1 MPGVIAPLLRVALQ
15 ATAARSLR
23 HAAHDTAIRLLLT
36 LAAAAAVAAS
46 AVCLTAAAI
55 ILLERQ
61 LDAAA
66 AWAIV
71 GAFWGAAGLIYFVA
85 VRRRR

>member
-1 MPGVIAPLLRVALQ
+1 MIAPLLRVALQ

-23 HAAHDTAIRLLLT
+23 RAAQDTAMRVLLS
-36 LAAAAAVAAS
+36 LAAATATTAGAA
-46 AVCLTAAAI
+46 CFTTAAI
-55 ILLERQ
+55 ILLERA

-71 GAFWGAAGLIYFVA
+71 GAFWGAAGLIYFA
-85 VRRRR
+85 ATSRRR